1 MPVLPDTVKSC
12 KLYLVKHLFLYPR
25 RGCMLYSVIDLNTLD
40 IEVKEKYMPIYDF
53 QCEHCGHTEEILVN
67 TKLQDFN
74 KLLCS
79 KCKQEGMKKL
89 ITGGGS
95 FRLYGEGFYRRTHKD
110 TGDWAS

>member
-1 MPVLPDTVKSC
+1 
-12 KLYLVKHLFLYPR
+12 
-25 RGCMLYSVIDLNTLD
+25 MLYSVIDLTTNE

-67 TKLQDFN
+67 TKLVDTS

-79 KCKQEGMKKL
+79 KCKGEGMKRL

-95 FRLYGEGFYRRTHKD
+95 FRLYGEGFHRRNHRD
-110 TGDWAS
+110 TGDFA